1 MFEPDKAWHPTMG
14 NRAPHQVAKM
24 VDVITWVMLV
34 LGSGLVLV
42 GGIGILRMPDVYTR
56 LHAGGITDT
65 LGAGLILVGL
75 MTQSGWGGATIKLCL
90 ILAFLFFTNPTA
102 SHLLARTA
110 LKFGVN
116 PQPESKKGSSSKV

>member
-1 MFEPDKAWHPTMG
+1 MG
-14 NRAPHQVAKM
+14 NHAPRQVAEM
-24 VDVITWVMLV
+24 LDVITWVILV

-42 GGIGILRMPDVYTR
+42 GGVGIVRMPDVYTR

-75 MTQSGWGGATIKLCL
+75 MTQSGWSGATIKLCL

-102 SHLLARTA
+102 SHLLARSA

-116 PQPESKKGSSSKV
+116 LKPERKKGSSSKA